1 VISKASMGRPA
12 VAAPGAARDARG
24 VSGASGRRRLF
35 ALPLLPREGAA
46 ETADVVV
53 NTLLWAMTLAYAA
66 TFIWLSWE
74 RYDHFL
80 MHAED
85 MGNMAQAVWNI
96 AHGHLN
102 PPFQFNNQRIKF
114 GAEATGINTRL
125 GIHVEPILLLM
136 AVPYALFSSPVTLI
150 VIQTL
155 VVASGAF
162 PAALL
167 ARRHLRLPLAQVV
180 FPLAYLLAPPLEA
193 ANLYEFHA
201 VTLSAALLLWAL
213 YFADGARYWLF
224 ATFGALAAFT
234 KEEIGV
240 VVAAM
245 GLWIWWRHRD
255 RTARTVGWTAA
266 ILGLG
271 WSLFCFL
278 VIIRHFH
285 SGHSSPFCGRLNPF
299 VINGQNT
306 DASAKVTTCGG
317 VAKLWLQHPD
327 QVLSVVWITQK
338 RGFLHR
344 MFITTGYLSLLS
356 PLTLVI
362 SLPWYAVILASND
375 VHMYSGLADYPAELM
390 PILIGSA
397 ILGVAWL
404 ANRVGPRLR
413 VPPTLIATV
422 ACVWLLI
429 ASVANTHVNGFTP
442 LATNFEVPQGTYH
455 DQIGHKVL
463 SMIPAGA
470 SVSAGD
476 YLNPHLSN
484 RHNIF
489 LFPLDT
495 NDAQYAVGDVSR
507 DSFPYKA
514 VDEFNLIRYCMLKA
528 VLPYCKGGWG
538 VRYAADGYVLLER
551 TSVDPTL
558 PTTLPSSFSSFVTGA
573 TPASIPHSMQVDFGP
588 SLQLLGYKVER
599 REQVNLRQPDVLL
612 TTYWRLTAPVT
623 SPITPVVYLTNSGG
637 AIDVQNHDYPATAVL
652 PITTWPVDK
661 VMTVQTPLLT
671 VFTNE
676 NGPVDI
682 DLAVYRPETCGE
694 QVSAALARNPK
705 LKPADAGCDLLTDAG
720 RRYLPNVRRT
730 SDNAPL
736 EVVAGGTIL
745 KLAQVSAHW

>member
-1 VISKASMGRPA
+1 MARRVVSVPRQ
-12 VAAPGAARDARG
+12 AAPRRSVALPAFLRGRARDDAG
-24 VSGASGRRRLF
+24 DATVGI
-35 ALPLLPREGAA
+35 
-46 ETADVVV
+46 VV
-53 NTLLWAMTLAYAA
+53 NALLWAMAIGYTAL
-66 TFIWLSWE
+66 FIWLSWL
-74 RYDHFL
+74 RYDRFL

-85 MGNMAQAVWNI
+85 MGNMTQAVWNI
-96 AHGHLN
+96 AHGYFSPL
-102 PPFQFNNQRIKF
+102 FQFNNQRMKF

-125 GIHVEPILLLM
+125 GIHVEPVLFLVAI
-136 AVPYALFSSPVTLI
+136 PYIIFSSPVTLL

-155 VVASGAF
+155 VVASGVF
-162 PAALL
+162 PAAWL
-167 ARRHLRLPLAQVV
+167 ARRHLKLPLAQVA

-213 YFADGARYWLF
+213 YFADGARYRLF
-224 ATFGALAAFT
+224 ALFGVLAVFT

-240 VVAAM
+240 AVALM

-255 RTARTVGWTAA
+255 RMSRTVGLTTA
-266 ILGLG
+266 ILSIG

-278 VIIRHFH
+278 VVIRHFH
-285 SGHSSPFCGRLNPF
+285 GGHSSPFCGRLNPF

-306 DASAKVTTCGG
+306 DASAKITTCSG

-356 PLTLVI
+356 PLMLII
-362 SLPWYAVILASND
+362 SVPWYAIILASND
-375 VHMYSGLADYPAELM
+375 VHMYSGLADYPSELV

-397 ILGVAWL
+397 IFGVAWL
-404 ANRVGPRLR
+404 AHRVGPRLR
-413 VPPTLIATV
+413 IPPAVITTV
-422 ACVWLLI
+422 ACVWLLV

-442 LATNFEVPQGTYH
+442 LATNFNAPAETYH

-463 SMIPAGA
+463 AMIPPGA

-476 YLNPHLSN
+476 YLNPHLSD
-484 RHNIF
+484 RHNIY
-489 LFPLDT
+489 LFPIDT

-507 DSFPYKA
+507 DNFPDRA
-514 VDEFNLIRYCMLKA
+514 VDEINLIRYCMLQAVIPGCKA
-528 VLPYCKGGWG
+528 GWG

-551 TSVDPTL
+551 TSADPTL
-558 PTTLPSSFSSFVTGA
+558 RTTLPPSFDSFVTDA
-573 TPASIPHSMQVDFGP
+573 APASIPHPMVVNFGP
-588 SLQLLGYKVER
+588 SLQLLGYDVQR
-599 REQVNLRQPDVLL
+599 RDEVNLRQPDVLV
-612 TTYWRLTAPVT
+612 TTYWRVTAPIT
-623 SPITPVVYLTNSGG
+623 SPITPTLYMTNSGG
-637 AIDVQNHDYPATAVL
+637 AIDVQNHDFPGTDVL
-652 PITTWPVDK
+652 PITQWPVNK
-661 VMTVQTPLLT
+661 VMTLQATPLT

-682 DLAVYRPETCGE
+682 DLAVYRPETCAE
-694 QVSAALARNPK
+694 QLAAALAANPK
-705 LKPADAGCDLLTDAG
+705 LKAADFGCDLLTDQAHRYRPAVRQTAG
-720 RRYLPNVRRT
+720 RVPM
-730 SDNAPL
+730 